1 MSGRNIFICPKC
13 KRADR
18 IISNIYVN
26 SGKIKFNCKD
36 AHEETLENYLEY
48 LHNLKKDENKSSSK
62 DSLID
67 GEIETKMNSISDM
80 IRVITILLE
89 TQFNHPNYYMNTKS
103 IINIGKYIV
112 NGKDFPSDID
122 DAINEIYSET
132 NKEAEKNAIEELAGK
147 KYCVGV
153 KNKEKDEKKEKS
165 LNEETNLVIK
175 GKYEIKDGKKVSA
188 KLKENGIE
196 VDACIG
202 DTGFELL
209 SRIIFKDLIEINLS
223 CNGITTAKY
232 LNDMNLPHLEILDL
246 SDNQINDAKPI
257 ANLKSRYLK
266 MIFLQENIIETL
278 KDFNDK
284 KVKFKELEILRVDK
298 NKLDLNDIEFKKAK
312 KKFGRK
318 LIYETISPESFG
330 KKYEVNLKE
339 GETKLDLSGKKRKE
353 LLIDLINIIGQ
364 LLSLNS
370 LYLDNNNIDN
380 PTILGNIPLY
390 NLKILDLSLNKITN
404 IFFLRKLSK
413 KCGDLEELYLNDN
426 KIADITPFQSF
437 PEKKY
442 EISFGKLKI
451 LTLKNNLFYDRRTNR
466 CCRCFGCCSF
476 WNSCY
481 CDNCRDYCRNKK
493 KKTRSDK
500 TIISIKD
507 IKTREVFKSIIK
519 RFRTDFGDSENI
531 IIKEERKEIEAN
543 IENDLISNEVNTDTN
558 SNINANNNGN

>member
-1 MSGRNIFICPKC
+1 LG
-13 KRADR
+13 
-18 IISNIYVN
+18 
-26 SGKIKFNCKD
+26 
-36 AHEETLENYLEY
+36 
-48 LHNLKKDENKSSSK
+48 
-62 DSLID
+62 
-67 GEIETKMNSISDM
+67 
-80 IRVITILLE
+80 
-89 TQFNHPNYYMNTKS
+89 KS
-103 IINIGKYIV
+103 IEEEKNLPF
-112 NGKDFPSDID
+112 NID
-122 DAINEIYSET
+122 DAIKAIKEKEKEGKNEIKELKT
-132 NKEAEKNAIEELAGK
+132 NYHIFLDEE
-147 KYCVGV
+147 
-153 KNKEKDEKKEKS
+153 
-165 LNEETNLVIK
+165 EENLRLK
-175 GKYEIKDGKKVSA
+175 GKYTKDGK
-188 KLKENGIE
+188 IE
-196 VDACIG
+196 LEDGTAPSIIK
-202 DTGFELL
+202 DEGFEKI
-209 SRIIFKDLIEINLS
+209 SKIVFKNLIEINLS

-232 LNDMNLPHLEILDL
+232 LNKMNLPHLEILDL

-442 EISFGKLKI
+442 EISFSKLKI

-493 KKTRSDK
+493 KKTRSNK